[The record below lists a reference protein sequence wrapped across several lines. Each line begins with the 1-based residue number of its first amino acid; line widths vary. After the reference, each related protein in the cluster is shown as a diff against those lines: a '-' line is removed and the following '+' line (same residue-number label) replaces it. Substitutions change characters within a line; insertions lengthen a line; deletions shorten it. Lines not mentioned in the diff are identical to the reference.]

1 MPENFCVFPPN
12 QRATDL
18 GVVSCVLAHKVHEV
32 QLCAMFTFA
41 VRGGERVNIRTNARE
56 NVWNICD
63 YLTGKYAG
71 PFAGIITVAYLKLCE
86 NIYRFSD
93 VFWMQGDL
101 LIDILTQQNFC
112 KSRREEE
119 MLECSICLN

>member
-1 MPENFCVFPPN
+1 
-12 QRATDL
+12 
-18 GVVSCVLAHKVHEV
+18 
-32 QLCAMFTFA
+32 MFTFA

-63 YLTGKYAG
+63 YLTDKYAG
-71 PFAGIITVAYLKLCE
+71 PFVGIITVAYLKLCE